1 MIGGI
6 SVELGV
12 GCIAGVSVSLK
23 SLLERFDFLPL
34 VLLETI
40 VKNCEK
46 AFSEVAAERVLD
58 DMVRLEANP
67 PSSFTISLFTKKLTS
82 LKSKGIRFP
91 GCHNESLAPIFTPP
105 RSVSEVE
112 LDLPR
117 QTQHDDIP
125 VQSFTPEQTKEAF
138 DVARNSIELLST
150 VLSSPQQDVL
160 QGNGWYCGDLASCVY
175 KRQTFKD
182 IVGFQIRRAY
192 SKECWCSDL
201 AWYQIQRDFGEEHE
215 AYNVLQHV
223 RRMGSKETALI
234 VMHEE
239 YKILKCYKNDRSSS
253 KRAISFL

>member
-1 MIGGI
+1 TIGGI

-12 GCIAGVSVSLK
+12 GCIAGEKSLKSDTSRTSLK
-23 SLLERFDFLPL
+23 SLLERFDSLPL

-58 DMVRLEANP
+58 DMV
-67 PSSFTISLFTKKLTS
+67 S
-82 LKSKGIRFP
+82 LKSKGIRFS

-117 QTQHDDIP
+117 QTQHNDIP
-125 VQSFTPEQTKEAF
+125 VQSFTPKQTKEAF

-160 QGNGWYCGDLASCVY
+160 Q
-175 KRQTFKD
+175 
-182 IVGFQIRRAY
+182 
-192 SKECWCSDL
+192 
-201 AWYQIQRDFGEEHE
+201 
-215 AYNVLQHV
+215 
-223 RRMGSKETALI
+223 
-234 VMHEE
+234 
-239 YKILKCYKNDRSSS
+239 
-253 KRAISFL
+253 